1 MSGPQRRP
9 VLVGVSL
16 KMYFG
21 HAQTLDWCSAVA
33 EMAAGHDAVR
43 TGAAELFV
51 IPGYLSV
58 AGAVERLRGVALVG
72 GQDLATEDRG
82 AFTGEVSGAE
92 LREVGCDVVE
102 VGHAERRRLFG
113 ETPAVVRAKTTAA
126 LRNGLAPVLCIG
138 EPEEGD
144 ADVAAAECVAQ
155 LDDALADAAD
165 SGIVGRVIIAYEPHW
180 AIGAP
185 QPASVSHITTVCAR
199 VRAHLDGLVALGVV
213 APSSAVIYGGSA
225 GPGLLTA
232 IGGSAD
238 GIFLGRF
245 AHDPAA
251 LALVLDE
258 VLDRPSSEPRL
269 P

>member
-1 MSGPQRRP
+1 MPDRSGP

-21 HAQTLDWCSAVA
+21 HAQTLDWCTAVA
-33 EMAAGHDAVR
+33 AMASGHDAVR

-58 AGAVERLRGVALVG
+58 TGAVERLRGVAAVG
-72 GQDLATEDRG
+72 GQDLAAEDVG
-82 AFTGEVSGAE
+82 AFTGEVSGTE

-113 ETPAVVRAKTTAA
+113 ETPEIVRAKTTAA
-126 LRNGLAPVLCIG
+126 LRNHLAPVLCIG
-138 EPEEGD
+138 EAERGD
-144 ADVAAAECVAQ
+144 ARDAAAECIAQ
-155 LDDALADAAD
+155 LDDAIADARA
-165 SGIVGRVIIAYEPHW
+165 SGLVGRVIVAYEPHW

-185 QPASVSHITTVCAR
+185 EPASAAHITTVCAALR
-199 VRAHLDGLVALGVV
+199 SHLDGLVALGTVSS
-213 APSSAVIYGGSA
+213 SSAVIYGGSA
-225 GPGLLTA
+225 GPGLLTT
-232 IGGSAD
+232 IGDAAD
-238 GIFLGRF
+238 GVFLGRF

-258 VLDRPSSEPRL
+258 ALALGSPGARL